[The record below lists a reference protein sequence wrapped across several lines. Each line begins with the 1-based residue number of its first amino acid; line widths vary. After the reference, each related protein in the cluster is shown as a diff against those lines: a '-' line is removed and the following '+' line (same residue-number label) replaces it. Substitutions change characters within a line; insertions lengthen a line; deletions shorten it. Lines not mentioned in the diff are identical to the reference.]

1 MAKKLLHTT
10 SAEPTEVE
18 ELSGRVLGIIGA
30 YGMGTALD
38 TCDLNVSTAPIA
50 PPRARPRARPGRHQ
64 GRRVPR
70 RALRRGEAGGA
81 AAA

>member
-38 TCDLNVSTAPIA
+38 TRDLNVSTAPIA
-50 PPRARPRARPGRHQ
+50 PPPEPVLVPGPGDIRD
-64 GRRVPR
+64 GVYRVVR
-70 RALRRGEAGGA
+70 
-81 AAA
+81 